1 MRLRFFSALLTSGL
15 ASQACAPVAFVG
27 GHPSAPIV
35 TRAHGV
41 TAALQ
46 GAQARPREFVF
57 DVTLSGPGKPELVRA
72 TLTHARSEI
81 DRCAPTLEACD
92 DLDSRFTTGTSATVR
107 SRGERAYLIFPAT
120 GTLAA
125 LAGATHL
132 LLDVKVGG
140 AHQLLE
146 LDLSREQAFRASDW
160 GIGGALRYRPPGFMT
175 QHFGHELSGEV
186 GVDRWFSATRL
197 RLGYEIGFAGCRG
210 TPSERAH
217 CQGDDLVLPFGF
229 GLGATHYLRLDS
241 ATTLGIGLGYEG
253 VAVLGRFRSDADH
266 TLRADPFLHGPRL
279 ALLLSQTPQPAP
291 RFVPE
296 PPKTSGSLELSLELL
311 GRGSFEQPVL
321 IPAVGYTYTFGF

>member
-1 MRLRFFSALLTSGL
+1 MRFRHFSALLSGGL
-15 ASQACAPVAFVG
+15 ACQACAPAAFVG
-27 GHPSAPIV
+27 GHPSAPV
-35 TRAHGV
+35 VAHAHGV

-46 GAQARPREFVF
+46 GAQARPGEFVF
-57 DVTLSGPGKPELVRA
+57 DVTLSGPGRPELVRA
-72 TLTHARSEI
+72 ALTHARSEI
-81 DRCAPTLEACD
+81 DRCDPTQEACD
-92 DLDSRFTTGTSATVR
+92 DLDSRFTTGTTATVR
-107 SRGERAYLIFPAT
+107 SRDGRAHLLFPTT

-125 LAGATHL
+125 LADATHL

-140 AHQLLE
+140 EHQLLD
-146 LDLSREQAFRASDW
+146 LDLSQEHAFRASDW
-160 GIGGALRYRPPGFMT
+160 GIGGAVRYRPPGFIT
-175 QHFGHELSGEV
+175 KHFGHELSGEV

-197 RLGYEIGFAGCRG
+197 RLDYEIGFTGCRG
-210 TPSERAH
+210 TQSERAH

-253 VAVLGRFRSDADH
+253 VAVLGRFRSDSDR

-311 GRGSFEQPVL
+311 GHGSFEQPVL
-321 IPAVGYTYTFGF
+321 IPALGYTYTFGF